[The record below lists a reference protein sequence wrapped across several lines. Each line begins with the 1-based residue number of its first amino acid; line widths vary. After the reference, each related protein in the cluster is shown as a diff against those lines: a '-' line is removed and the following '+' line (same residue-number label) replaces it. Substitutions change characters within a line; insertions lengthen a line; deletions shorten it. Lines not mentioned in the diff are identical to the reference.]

1 MVQINLKLSL
11 KKIKNIIKV
20 SYNTFGKATYDQY
33 LMASLAL
40 RSKDELSAYQY
51 IDDITGS
58 GSLNAHFKQL
68 YDKAHKL
75 DENQLKNIMGNSM
88 YPMLK
93 IDKSNSYDYYPE
105 LNVSVFNNKLYERD
119 FGKYEDLIQR
129 LYIQEEV
136 IESEIIEKRNNANP
150 EPYSVR
156 FEDDKILVKIAEEW
170 VNLPTE
176 IFQKIFVN
184 DLTSIK
190 KVESEIHNVAD
201 GSGWYALTNAVI
213 NNMYSSNNYFY
224 DNGDHCLIRNDDV
237 RKTIISQLA
246 GFYIYKEEI
255 IPYAGNKDLCEKV
268 LNLLL
273 ENKSINEFK
282 TRSVITL
289 LTYSDD
295 LIAQNVINYILARK
309 DSKELALMGI
319 ELLVRG
325 IEKNWEND
333 ALKSFMTYADS
344 SKYSLI
350 YKANPRLVEDI
361 QMLSMV
367 NPDFLTPTHKKK
379 VEEYK
384 QNRQA
389 IIDSIQKMVGE
400 IATSGMRE
408 KTKQLK
414 STDKTRRFHKLI
426 QRYDAHSKIDY
437 NQATLKDLEK
447 YSKGITELYDLM
459 KELQNEI
466 DKEN

>member
-11 KKIKNIIKV
+11 RKIKYIIKV
-20 SYNTFGKATYDQY
+20 SYNTFEKATYDQY

-40 RSKDELSAYQY
+40 RSKDEQSAYQY

-58 GSLNAHFKQL
+58 GSLNAHFKKL
-68 YDKAHKL
+68 YESASKL
-75 DENQLKNIMGNSM
+75 SEKELKDIMSNSM

-93 IDKSNSYDYYPE
+93 IDKNNSYDYYPE
-105 LNVSVFNNKLYERD
+105 LDVSVFNNKLYKGD

-136 IESEIIEKRNNANP
+136 IESELIEKRNNANP
-150 EPYSVR
+150 EPYSIR
-156 FEDDKILVKIAEEW
+156 FDESKILVKIAEEW
-170 VNLPTE
+170 VDLPEE
-176 IFQKIFVN
+176 IFQEVFEN
-184 DLTSIK
+184 NLTSIDK
-190 KVESEIHNVAD
+190 IKSEIHNVAD
-201 GSGWYALTNAVI
+201 GSGWFALTNAVI
-213 NNMYSSNNYFY
+213 NNMYANNNYFY

-295 LIAQNVINYILARK
+295 LLAQSVINYILARK

-325 IEKNWEND
+325 IEKNWENE
-333 ALKSFMTYADS
+333 ALKSFMTHADS
-344 SKYSLI
+344 SKYSYI
-350 YKANPRLVEDI
+350 YKANPRLVTDI
-361 QMLSMV
+361 QMLSMI

-384 QNRQA
+384 NNRQA
-389 IIDSIQKMVGE
+389 IRDSIDKMVGE

-408 KTKQLK
+408 KAKQLK
-414 STDKTRRFHKLI
+414 ATDKTKRFHTLVK
-426 QRYDAHSKIDY
+426 RYDAHSKVDY
-437 NQATLKDLEK
+437 EQATLKELEK
-447 YSKGITELYDLM
+447 YLKEVTEMYDLM
-459 KELQNEI
+459 KELQ
-466 DKEN
+466 KEVNKEK

>member
-11 KKIKNIIKV
+11 RKIKYIIKV
-20 SYNTFGKATYDQY
+20 SYNTFEKATYDQY

-40 RSKDELSAYQY
+40 RSKDEQSAYKY

-105 LNVSVFNNKLYERD
+105 LNVSVFNNKLYEGD

-136 IESEIIEKRNNANP
+136 IESELIEKKNTSLP
-150 EPYSVR
+150 EPYSIR
-156 FEDDKILVKIAEEW
+156 FDESKILVKIAEEW
-170 VNLPTE
+170 VDLPEE
-176 IFQKIFVN
+176 IFQEVFEN
-184 DLTSIK
+184 NLTSIDK
-190 KVESEIHNVAD
+190 IKSEIHNVAD
-201 GSGWYALTNAVI
+201 GSGWFALTNAVI
-213 NNMYSSNNYFY
+213 NNMYANNNYFY

-295 LIAQNVINYILARK
+295 LLAQSVINYILARK

-325 IEKNWEND
+325 IEKNWENE
-333 ALKSFMTYADS
+333 ALKSFMIHADS
-344 SKYSLI
+344 SKYSYI
-350 YKANPRLVEDI
+350 YKANPRLVTDI
-361 QMLSMV
+361 QMLSMI
-367 NPDFLTPTHKKK
+367 NPDFLTPTHRKK

-384 QNRQA
+384 NNRQA
-389 IIDSIQKMVGE
+389 IRDSIDKMVGE

-408 KTKQLK
+408 RAKQLK
-414 STDKTRRFHKLI
+414 STDKTKRFHTLVK
-426 QRYDAHSKIDY
+426 RYDAHSKVDY
-437 NQATLKDLEK
+437 EQATLKELEK
-447 YSKGITELYDLM
+447 YLKEVTEMYDLM
-459 KELQNEI
+459 KELQ
-466 DKEN
+466 KEVNKEK